1 MAFLYSS
8 LPALHCPALI
18 AIAITAKN
26 GDSIINANKDITRSA
41 PRLKISYKFMVLS
54 LIEKRHCVNTQIETP
69 HRLYNPSHLPL
80 NRRIAAF
87 VPIPG
92 QEKVTEQNLNIK
104 KLRAYAKKV
113 SWRFSSPQDA
123 VFSLTLSMILSIMLL
138 KVARFNAIR

>member
-54 LIEKRHCVNTQIETP
+54 LIEKRHCVNTQIAPPPPSLKSLTSTP
-69 HRLYNPSHLPL
+69 KSQDSGFRPDTRPRKSHRAKSQY
-80 NRRIAAF
+80 
-87 VPIPG
+87 
-92 QEKVTEQNLNIK
+92 
-104 KLRAYAKKV
+104 KKV
-113 SWRFSSPQDA
+113 K
-123 VFSLTLSMILSIMLL
+123 SLC
-138 KVARFNAIR
+138 